1 MLGKFAATKRVLKEQ
16 DGQCILVGHSYRG
29 AVITEAGTD
38 PSVAG
43 LVYLA
48 APMPYAGENEADD
61 GKRFPID
68 LGKSTAM
75 GQRTWR
81 VLHLA
86 QTPID
91 AVNRRPLIEDR
102 PCRAPSV
109 GEN

>member
-43 LVYLA
+43 LEYVA
-48 APMPYAGENEADD
+48 AHMPDAGENEADD

-81 VLHLA
+81 GLYLA

-102 PCRAPSV
+102 PCQAAFV
-109 GEN
+109 L

>member
-43 LVYLA
+43 LEYVA
-48 APMPYAGENEADD
+48 AHMPDAGENEADD

-68 LGKSTAM
+68 LGKSTAI

-81 VLHLA
+81 GLYLA

-91 AVNRRPLIEDR
+91 AVNRRPLIADR
-102 PCRAPSV
+102 PCQAPSV